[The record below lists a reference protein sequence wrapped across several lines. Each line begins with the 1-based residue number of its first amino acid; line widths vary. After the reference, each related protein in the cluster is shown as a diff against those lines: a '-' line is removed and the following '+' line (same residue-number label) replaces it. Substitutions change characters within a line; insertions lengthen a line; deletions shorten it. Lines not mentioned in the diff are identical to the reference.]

1 MNSFEEL
8 GLDNNILR
16 AIKELKFENPMPVQ
30 EKIIPMML
38 QDEPQDIIALAQT
51 GTGKTAAFGLPI
63 IHKTDTALRQVQF
76 LVIAPTRELCLQI
89 ADDLKDYAIYNK
101 DIKIAAI
108 FGGSSMD
115 RQIQKI
121 KQGAQIIS
129 ATPGRLNDL
138 IDRGEV
144 NLNKVKAVILDE
156 ADEMLNMGFKE
167 ELEAILETTPK
178 TRNTFLFSATMP
190 KPLLS
195 IANRY
200 MKDPVEVTIG
210 KRNAGAENVEHVSY
224 MVHARDKYLALKRI
238 VDFHPNV
245 YGIVFCRTR
254 AETKEVSDKLMQDGY
269 NADALHGDLSQ
280 SQRESVLNKF
290 RTRHLRLLVAT
301 DVAARG
307 LDVDDLTHII
317 NYDLPDELEIYTHRS
332 GRTGRAG
339 KSGTSIVIAN
349 LREKYKLNT
358 IEKQLNKKFVN
369 LPIPSGT
376 EICEKQ
382 LFHLI
387 DKVEKVEVDTVQ
399 VEPFLPKIY
408 EKLEWMDRNDLIQR
422 FVSIEFNRFLEYY
435 KNLQDLSSPSD
446 SKYKERPDNGGGRS
460 SRGGKSGNS
469 NYTRYFLNLGVTDGL
484 KPAQLIGMINDFT
497 GMRDIEIGQI
507 EILKNFSF
515 FEADSNFQNDI
526 MNGFKGQKLKK
537 RDINVEIAEKRRGGG
552 GGGGGSNKPKFSS
565 DRKSSDGY
573 KKSGFSKDR
582 GERSDKKDFGRDRR
596 FSRDKKR

>member
-8 GLDNNILR
+8 GLDKNILS
-16 AIKELKFENPMPVQ
+16 AIKELNFENPMPVQ

-38 QDEPQDIIALAQT
+38 QENPKDIIALAQT

-63 IHKTDTALRQVQF
+63 IHKTDTTLRQVQY
-76 LVIAPTRELCLQI
+76 LIIAPTRELCLQI
-89 ADDLKDYAIYNK
+89 ADDLKDYASYNK

-108 FGGSSMD
+108 FGGSSME

-178 TRNTFLFSATMP
+178 NRNTFLFSATMP
-190 KPLLS
+190 NPLLS

-210 KRNAGAENVEHVSY
+210 KKNAGAENVEHVSY
-224 MVHARDKYLALKRI
+224 LVHAKDKYQALKRI
-238 VDFHPNV
+238 VDSHPNV

-254 AETKEVSDKLMQDGY
+254 QETKDVSEKLMQDGY

-280 SQRESVLNKF
+280 SQREAVLSKF
-290 RTRHLRLLVAT
+290 RTRHLKLLVAT

-349 LREKYKLNT
+349 LKEKYKLNT
-358 IEKQLNKKFVN
+358 IEKQLNKKFTM
-369 LPIPSGT
+369 LPVPSGR

-435 KNLQDLSSPSD
+435 KNIPDLNSPSEGRFR
-446 SKYKERPDNGGGRS
+446 EREKSGKGGR
-460 SRGGKSGNS
+460 G
-469 NYTRYFLNLGVTDGL
+469 NYTRYFLNLGVTDDL

-497 GMRDIEIGQI
+497 GI
-507 EILKNFSF
+507 
-515 FEADSNFQNDI
+515 
-526 MNGFKGQKLKK
+526 
-537 RDINVEIAEKRRGGG
+537 RGI
-552 GGGGGSNKPKFSS
+552 
-565 DRKSSDGY
+565 D
-573 KKSGFSKDR
+573 
-582 GERSDKKDFGRDRR
+582 
-596 FSRDKKR
+596 

>member
-8 GLDNNILR
+8 GLDKNILS
-16 AIKELKFENPMPVQ
+16 AIKELNFENPMPVQ

-38 QDEPQDIIALAQT
+38 QENPQDIIALAQT

-63 IHKTDTALRQVQF
+63 IHKTDTTLRQVQY
-76 LVIAPTRELCLQI
+76 LIIAPTRELCLQI
-89 ADDLKDYAIYNK
+89 ADDLKDYAAFNK

-138 IDRGEV
+138 INRGEV

-178 TRNTFLFSATMP
+178 NRNTFLFSATMP
-190 KPLLS
+190 NPLLS

-200 MKDPVEVTIG
+200 MKNPVEVTIG
-210 KRNAGAENVEHVSY
+210 KKNSGAENVEHISY
-224 MVHARDKYLALKRI
+224 LVHARDKYLALKRI
-238 VDFHPNV
+238 VDSHPNV

-254 AETKEVSDKLMQDGY
+254 QETKDVSEKLMQDGY

-280 SQRESVLNKF
+280 SQREAVLSKF

-349 LREKYKLNT
+349 LKEKYKLNT
-358 IEKQLNKKFVN
+358 IEKQLGKKFTT
-369 LPIPSGT
+369 LPVPSGR
-376 EICEKQ
+376 EICERQ

-435 KNLQDLSSPSD
+435 KNIPDLYIPSE
-446 SKYKERPDNGGGRS
+446 SKFKERERS
-460 SRGGKSGNS
+460 TRGGKG
-469 NYTRYFLNLGVTDGL
+469 NYTRYFLNLGVTDDL

-497 GMRDIEIGQI
+497 GMRDIEIGEI

-515 FEADSNFQNDI
+515 FEADSTFQNEI
-526 MNGFKGQKLKK
+526 IEGFKGKKLKK
-537 RDINVEIAEKRRGGG
+537 RDINLEIAEKRRGGG
-552 GGGGGSNKPKFSS
+552 GKPKFNS
-565 DRKSSDGY
+565 DRKSSGGY
-573 KKSGFSKDR
+573 KKSGFSREKRDF
-582 GERSDKKDFGRDRR
+582 GDKKDFKRKSS
-596 FSRDKKR
+596 FSRDKKSRD

>member
-8 GLDNNILR
+8 GLDKNILQ
-16 AIKELKFENPMPVQ
+16 AIKELNFESPMPVQ

-38 QDEPQDIIALAQT
+38 QENPQDIIALAQT

-63 IHKTDTALRQVQF
+63 IHKTDTTLRQVQY
-76 LVIAPTRELCLQI
+76 LIIAPTRELCLQI
-89 ADDLKDYAIYNK
+89 ADDLKDYAAFNK

-138 IDRGEV
+138 INRGEV

-178 TRNTFLFSATMP
+178 NRNTFLFSATMP
-190 KPLLS
+190 NPLLS

-200 MKDPVEVTIG
+200 MKNPVEVTIG
-210 KRNAGAENVEHVSY
+210 KKNSGAENVEHISY
-224 MVHARDKYLALKRI
+224 LVHARDKYLALKRI
-238 VDFHPNV
+238 VDSHPNV

-254 AETKEVSDKLMQDGY
+254 QETKDVSEKLMQDGY

-280 SQRESVLNKF
+280 SQREAVLSKF

-349 LREKYKLNT
+349 LKEKYKLNT
-358 IEKQLNKKFVN
+358 IEKQLGKKFTT
-369 LPIPSGT
+369 LPVPSGR
-376 EICEKQ
+376 EICERQ

-435 KNLQDLSSPSD
+435 KNIPDLYIPSE
-446 SKYKERPDNGGGRS
+446 SKFKERERS
-460 SRGGKSGNS
+460 TRGGKG
-469 NYTRYFLNLGVTDGL
+469 NYTRYFLNLGVTDDL

-497 GMRDIEIGQI
+497 GMRDIEIGEI

-515 FEADSNFQNDI
+515 FEADSTFQNEI
-526 MNGFKGQKLKK
+526 IEGFKGKKLKK
-537 RDINVEIAEKRRGGG
+537 RDINLEIAEKRRGGG
-552 GGGGGSNKPKFSS
+552 GKPKFNS
-565 DRKSSDGY
+565 DRKSSGGY
-573 KKSGFSKDR
+573 KKSGFSREKRDF
-582 GERSDKKDFGRDRR
+582 GDKKDFKRKSN
-596 FSRDKKR
+596 FSRDRKSRD